1 MSKHITDA
9 EVEIEIRKIYA
20 SEAYKLGISEIRY
33 RRKRRELLY
42 TLRGYYRHGL
52 KLMEQ
57 GYTMENYK
65 EKVNESMRP
74 D

>member
-1 MSKHITDA
+1 MASRITDA
-9 EVEIEIRKIYA
+9 EVEIEIRKIYD

-52 KLMEQ
+52 ELMAQ
-57 GYTMENYK
+57 GYTMENYRD
-65 EKVNESMRP
+65 KVDAALRP